1 MANNVLRTLL
11 VRLGVSVTPTTK
23 ADVDAFNAKVEQVKQ
38 TMRDAVTWTHRLAL
52 GLATMAAAGA
62 AAMLGLTNETGRH
75 ASEIENQ
82 AKLLLLTRRE
92 YQEWLHVTE
101 RVGATSRDL
110 ADAFIQINDGA
121 QRAIAGEKAMA
132 ENFQKIGITAKQL
145 KGLNPGQIFELMATH
160 IEKAADKSAA
170 LSVASQ
176 LLGEEAVRQFG
187 PALMQGTAAIR
198 AMRKEAEELGLVM
211 SDDQLRATKAVSAEW
226 TRLRGVLRGLRNTIV
241 AALAPVLLQVLR
253 GISDWVRAN
262 RELIAQRL
270 EDTIRR
276 IGLALESVHRL
287 VQLVGGWDVVFLNVA
302 TGLGMLTLL
311 ANLDKVKGLLTAA
324 DILFKGLGVVGGAVA
339 TALGIPLA
347 VLVGIIAGLV
357 FFVGLFALALE
368 DAWVWL
374 QGGNSL
380 IGQNLDLLESWIP
393 AFGAVRDLFWAL
405 AQGAMVS
412 WRNVGRFATALREG
426 LKPALEII
434 DVLLQPLLDKFEQ
447 LWKWWEKLN
456 DRATR
461 GIEGV
466 TSFVQR
472 LTDVGDRMGQNLAP
486 QLQGA
491 VAGSVSAGV
500 ARTSGAVQAVSNRS
514 VTENINQVN
523 TFIGANARDVA
534 EGVNAWSESARR
546 KARAGA
552 TLGGPR

>member
-38 TMRDAVTWTHRLAL
+38 TMRDAVTWTHRLAV
-52 GLATMAAAGA
+52 GLAATAAAGA
-62 AAMLGLTNETGRH
+62 AAMLGLATHTGEQ
-75 ASEIENQ
+75 SNEIEQQ

-92 YQEWLHVTE
+92 YQEWLHLSE
-101 RVGATSRDL
+101 RVGANGRDL
-110 ADAFIQINDGA
+110 ADAFIQINDA
-121 QRAIAGEKAMA
+121 SQRAQQGEKSMV
-132 ENFQKIGITAKQL
+132 ETFGRLNIQAKQL

-270 EDTIRR
+270 EQTIRR

-287 VQLVGGWDVVFLNVA
+287 VQLVGGWDVVFMNVA
-302 TGLGMLTLL
+302 TGLGLLTLL

-347 VLVGIIAGLV
+347 ALVGILAGLL
-357 FFVGLFALALE
+357 FYLGLLALALE
-368 DAWVWL
+368 DAWVFL

-380 IGQNLDLLESWIP
+380 IGQNLDLLEQWIP
-393 AFGAVRDLFWAL
+393 ALGAIRALFWAL
-405 AQGAMVS
+405 AEGVLVS
-412 WRNVGRFATALREG
+412 WRNVGRFTNAILQG
-426 LKPALEII
+426 LKPALELV
-434 DVLLQPLLDKFEQ
+434 DVLLQPLLDKLEQ
-447 LWKWWEKLN
+447 LWGWWVKIN
-456 DRATR
+456 DRASR
-461 GIEGV
+461 GLEGI
-466 TSFVQR
+466 TGFVQR
-472 LTDVGDRMGQNLAP
+472 LTDVGDRAGANAAP
-486 QLQGA
+486 LLQQA
-491 VAGSVSAGV
+491 VAGTVAAGV
-500 ARTSGAVQAVSNRS
+500 TRTSGAVQAVSNRT
-514 VTENINQVN
+514 VTENIHQVN